1 MNVRRTPVPWRTACA
16 AAVLACSPLAAQ
28 AAEAEDPW
36 GWTRPGAPRQPQ
48 PSLPPYCDERVSG
61 KVVGGVLGALVG
73 GKLGAEIAG
82 DDDRRAGA
90 VAGAALGALLGSRIG
105 REFDRERADECTL
118 RSSTRRGASGI

>member
-1 MNVRRTPVPWRTACA
+1 MMNVRRTTVPWRAACA

-28 AAEAEDPW
+28 AGEADDAW
-36 GWTRPGAPRQPQ
+36 SWTRPPAEPRQQQ
-48 PSLPPYCDERVSG
+48 PSLPSHCDERVSG
-61 KVVGGVLGALVG
+61 KVVGGLLGALVG

-105 REFDRERADECTL
+105 REFDRERGDECLL
-118 RSSTRRGASGI
+118 RSGGRQGA